1 MSSAQPRHYAEPA
14 QNEVDFRALDRT
26 AVNILRTVLRHHV
39 IVRDRLGHDRGFL
52 GVEQVHPFC
61 RRNRGSLGRQM
72 TGFHQIRHEGHR
84 IQNSFVV
91 PLELAFIVQYVR
103 HAVARQH
110 FHEVQRS
117 AVRYQRILRIA
128 IRKLL
133 GQLLGGALN
142 SVQVQ
147 PFS

>member
-14 QNEVDFRALDRT
+14 AERSRFSRLGPYRCQYPSHGSAD
-26 AVNILRTVLRHHV
+26 HV

-103 HAVARQH
+103 HAVAARQH

-128 IRKLL
+128 IRKL
-133 GQLLGGALN
+133 GQLLGTALN